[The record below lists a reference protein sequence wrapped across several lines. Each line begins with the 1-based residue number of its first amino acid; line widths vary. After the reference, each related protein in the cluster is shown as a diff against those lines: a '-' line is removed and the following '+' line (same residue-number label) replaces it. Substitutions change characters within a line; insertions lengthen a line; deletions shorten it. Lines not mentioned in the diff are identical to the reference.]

1 VTQITD
7 HIAETNERVR
17 IAADEAGRDPVE
29 IALLA
34 VSKRHPETAIRAA
47 YHAGQRDFGEN
58 IVQEAAEKVRQLAD
72 LAITWHFIGRIQS
85 NKTREIAE
93 LFQWV
98 HTVDR
103 LKIAVRLNEQRPHYA
118 PPLNVCIQVNHADE
132 AHKAG
137 VTESAVLDLA
147 RKITTLPQ
155 LRLRGLM
162 CLPPV
167 AISPERR
174 GLYFARLRS
183 LKESLGNAGVPLD
196 TLSMGMSADLE
207 AAIIEGSTI
216 VRVGTAIFGARMT
229 E

>member
-7 HIAETNERVR
+7 HIAETHERVR
-17 IAADEAGRDPVE
+17 IAASEAGRDPSD
-29 IALLA
+29 IAVLA
-34 VSKRHPETAIRAA
+34 VSKRHPEAAIRAA
-47 YHAGQRDFGEN
+47 YRAGQRDFGEN
-58 IVQEAAEKVRQLAD
+58 IVQEAADKLRQLTD
-72 LAITWHFIGRIQS
+72 LDITWHFIGRIQS

-118 PPLNVCIQVNHADE
+118 PRLNVCIQVNQANE
-132 AHKAG
+132 SQKAG
-137 VTESAVLDLA
+137 ANASNVLDLA
-147 RKITTLPQ
+147 REVAALPR

-162 CLPPV
+162 CLPPI
-167 AISPERR
+167 APPPQAN

-183 LKESLGNAGVPLD
+183 LQETINDAGIPMD

-207 AAIIEGSTI
+207 AAINEGSTI
-216 VRVGTAIFGARMT
+216 VRVGTAIFGARIT

>member
-7 HIAETNERVR
+7 HIAETHERVR
-17 IAADEAGRDPVE
+17 FAASEAGRDPAE
-29 IALLA
+29 ITVLA

-47 YHAGQRDFGEN
+47 YQAGQRDFGEN
-58 IVQEAAEKVRQLAD
+58 IVQEAAEKIRQLAD
-72 LAITWHFIGRIQS
+72 LEISWHFIGRIQS

-118 PPLNVCIQVNHADE
+118 PPLNVCIQVNQADE
-132 AHKAG
+132 AQKAG
-137 VTESAVLDLA
+137 ANASEVLDLA
-147 RKITTLPQ
+147 RKVATLPR

-162 CLPPV
+162 CLPPI
-167 AISPERR
+167 AERPQAN

-183 LKESLGNAGVPLD
+183 LKETISDAGIPMD

-207 AAIIEGSTI
+207 AAINEGSTI
-216 VRVGTAIFGARMT
+216 VRVGTAIFGTRMT
-229 E
+229 A